1 MLRSRENTYFNKT
14 LASPWE
20 QSVPF
25 FLSIFS
31 CAPIWQSLCKEKI
44 IEDKII
50 TEAKAFD
57 LTVKYN
63 NDVFVNHTTKFC
75 LLNSINIL
83 HEQTKLPSALFLV
96 LYLKFNT
103 NGHRSI
109 KLLEK
114 RDSFNLAFLNYP

>member
-1 MLRSRENTYFNKT
+1 MGTIRALPFVDLFLCSY
-14 LASPWE
+14 LAE
-20 QSVPF
+20 FMQ
-25 FLSIFS
+25 
-31 CAPIWQSLCKEKI
+31 KKN

-63 NDVFVNHTTKFC
+63 DDVFVNHKTKFC

-83 HEQTKLPSALFLV
+83 HEQTKLPSALFHV

-103 NGHRSI
+103 NGHRST

-114 RDSFNLAFLNYP
+114 RDNFNFVFLNYP